1 MKFKETM
8 KKMLAAIMATV
19 ILCGGIN
26 VFGGNTTAKASE
38 NPVQMYSMDHYF
50 SKYGIYQYTV
60 YIQIDANSA
69 NNKAVYVHHST
80 SDGWVDTEA
89 TFLIKLDD
97 NTEIWK
103 ADISGVETD
112 KYVIKYV
119 GDGTTYWDNNN
130 GNNYNLNNVAGS
142 ANVKAI
148 RRNPY
153 VSSTCIRAVVKNLA
167 YNKIVKVRYTR
178 DNWLT
183 YNDVDLLYVSSI
195 SETNEELWSV
205 DIGLDTNNSGPLQ
218 YCIYY
223 EVNGQTYWDN
233 NFGSNYDS
241 TYTRLY

>member
-1 MKFKETM
+1 MKFKRTM
-8 KKMLAAIMATV
+8 KKIFAAIIAAV

-26 VFGGNTTAKASE
+26 VFGGNTTVKASE

-69 NNKAVYVHHST
+69 NNKNVYVHHST
-80 SDGWVDTEA
+80 PDGWVDTSA
-89 TFLIKLDD
+89 AFLTKLDS

-103 ADISGVETD
+103 ADISGVQTD

-130 GNNYNLNNVAGS
+130 GKNYNLYDVAGS

-153 VSSTCIRAVVKNLA
+153 VSSTCVMAVVKNLA
-167 YNKIVKVRYTR
+167 YDKIVRVRYTQ

-183 YNDVDLLYVSSI
+183 YQDVNLSYVSST
-195 SETNEELWSV
+195 SGTNEELWSV
-205 DIGLDTNNSGPLQ
+205 DLDLDRDKLDSFH
-218 YCIYY
+218 YSICY

-233 NFGSNYDS
+233 NFGSNYDYNYYRS
-241 TYTRLY
+241 Y